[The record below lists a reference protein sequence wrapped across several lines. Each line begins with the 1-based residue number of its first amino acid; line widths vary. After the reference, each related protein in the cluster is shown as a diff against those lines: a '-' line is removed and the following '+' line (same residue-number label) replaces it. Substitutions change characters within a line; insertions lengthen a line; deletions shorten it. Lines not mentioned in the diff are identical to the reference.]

1 MRKASFI
8 LLIGILLTS
17 CFAVKTEVIETKIES
32 QEINVEEISYADQ
45 NTLSY
50 IAKNDG
56 NSEIRKLALKRLQ

>member
-1 MRKASFI
+1 MNDKDVEVRKLA
-8 LLIGILLTS
+8 IGKLT
-17 CFAVKTEVIETKIES
+17 
-32 QEINVEEISYADQ
+32 NQ